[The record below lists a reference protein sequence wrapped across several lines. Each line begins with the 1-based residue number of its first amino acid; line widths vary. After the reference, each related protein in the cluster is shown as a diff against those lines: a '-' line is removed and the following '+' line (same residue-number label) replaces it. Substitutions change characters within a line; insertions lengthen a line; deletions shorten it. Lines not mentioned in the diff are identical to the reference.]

1 MHTCCSVYAYI
12 YIYIY
17 LYIIYTRE
25 LRSIQGMHTCRYW
38 CVPHVHYTVPKKAPL
53 LSSTSSTFVSS
64 TVVPSTVVPSTV
76 AHFQHL
82 VPWYMCRSTK
92 VPSCMY
98 AYLTY
103 SVCILQYTSMSLK
116 ARHLFNFHSTLI
128 K

>member
-53 LSSTSSTFVSS
+53 LSSTFVSS
-64 TVVPSTVVPSTV
+64 TV
-76 AHFQHL
+76 
-82 VPWYMCRSTK
+82 PWYLLPWYLLPWYLLPWYLLPWHTFNIWYLGTCVE
-92 VPSCMY
+92 VPRYHHVSCMY
-98 AYLTY
+98 AYL
-103 SVCILQYTSMSLK
+103 LSMHTTVHVHVFK
-116 ARHLFNFHSTLI
+116 G
-128 K
+128 